1 MITISEIM
9 MPIVRDVRTKDERDK
24 LHEDMGELEAALF
37 RSNFETFE
45 KVLSARLPERTALVM
60 RDICARSEFKNNLG
74 ALRTFLHDIKNTLDT
89 FLLLKLTLAFKP
101 SEEMINRLYE
111 WTQQNL
117 GLGVALDINYD
128 GSILGG
134 ARIIFGGKYKEMTL
148 AQMITDALGK
158 EKIAVLGMI
167 K

>member
-45 KVLSARLPERTALVM
+45 KVLSARLPEHTALVM

-117 GLGVALDINYD
+117 GSGVILDIGHD
-128 GSILGG
+128 TSILGG
-134 ARIIFGGKYKEMTL
+134 VKIIFNGRYKEMTL
-148 AQMITDALGK
+148 VQMITNTMVK
-158 EKIAVLGMI
+158 EKTTIMGMI
-167 K
+167 R